1 MKIKLGSVKK
11 HSKTVILIA
20 SALIGSCS
28 DGINRDDIDT
38 GGSSGPGTLD
48 DGSPADPSYVKFSKV
63 EYTSEQ
69 PSLVS
74 ILFQATDSS
83 DRNID
88 SLSIDNFQIEEDDEL
103 IPASESASI
112 IISRVLMPFT
122 MDTVVMLDIS
132 SSITATDLANMK
144 QAVNE
149 LVRDPT
155 TGNSRLFPGQ
165 RVSIYTFNDT
175 LTKIKGFS
183 SSPSQIIKSMER
195 ITLPNTITPT
205 DLYGALQTGVSLW
218 QTSNSVSKIHQGS
231 VILITDG
238 TDTAGRYTLSET
250 LKSIEEKN
258 VITVGVGETTNIDV
272 LEDLGTADSFSV
284 ANFGELSGVLASI
297 RERLNRF
304 ANSFYLLKYASP
316 KRAAQ
321 GKVSNS
327 DHTFQLEIIDND
339 NSKSS
344 GKISG
349 DFNSYEFSNVTPR
362 VVIGGPTQLESDQA
376 ASYVA
381 ETYWASNNPSFSW
394 SFGGDCSLDK
404 ISAAKI
410 TIKAINTGNCQI
422 SVTDDANDSVFS
434 NISISVVS
442 N

>member
-218 QTSNSVSKIHQGS
+218 QTSNSVSKIHQW
-231 VILITDG
+231 
-238 TDTAGRYTLSET
+238 
-250 LKSIEEKN
+250 
-258 VITVGVGETTNIDV
+258 
-272 LEDLGTADSFSV
+272 
-284 ANFGELSGVLASI
+284 
-297 RERLNRF
+297 
-304 ANSFYLLKYASP
+304 
-316 KRAAQ
+316 
-321 GKVSNS
+321 
-327 DHTFQLEIIDND
+327 
-339 NSKSS
+339 
-344 GKISG
+344 
-349 DFNSYEFSNVTPR
+349 
-362 VVIGGPTQLESDQA
+362 TQQNL
-376 ASYVA
+376 
-381 ETYWASNNPSFSW
+381 
-394 SFGGDCSLDK
+394 
-404 ISAAKI
+404 
-410 TIKAINTGNCQI
+410 TG
-422 SVTDDANDSVFS
+422 
-434 NISISVVS
+434 
-442 N
+442 